1 MLQISRGADYG
12 VRIMIELAAQLD
24 DRLLSAGDLAARTGV
39 PISFLHKITGS
50 LARAGLVSTYKGP
63 SGGLRLARPAAQVSL
78 LDVLE
83 AVDGPVCL
91 NACMLR
97 PHECP
102 RDTLCP
108 AHTFWGR
115 TQALLIREL
124 RAATLDG
131 LAAEA
136 LALRAQPRHDDGV
149 GIPYALTQ
157 FR

>member
-12 VRIMIELAAQLD
+12 VRIMIELAVQPD
-24 DRLLSAGDLAARTGV
+24 DRLLSAADLAARTGV

-50 LARAGLVSTYKGP
+50 LVRAGLVSTYKGP
-63 SGGLRLARPAAQVSL
+63 SGGLRLARPAALVSL

-102 RDTLCP
+102 RDTFCP
-108 AHTFWGR
+108 
-115 TQALLIREL
+115 
-124 RAATLDG
+124 
-131 LAAEA
+131 AEA

-157 FR
+157 YR